1 MRSVLIGFVAGLAAV
16 FGLTWAVRSCD
27 RRATP
32 GADEIRRDTVIVYDT
47 IRPPI
52 PEPIIRTVVRYD
64 TLRPQDKPV
73 GDTIPPLTADTL
85 PGDTTPSVI
94 VSIERKVY
102 ETEDY
107 RATVEG
113 FRPQLVSMEIY
124 RKTSTITN
132 TVTAKTRP
140 RWALTLGPG
149 VGYGPKGVQPYVGV
163 SFGFVLWSK

>member
-1 MRSVLIGFVAGLAAV
+1 MRSALIGFVVGLAAV

-32 GADEIRRDTVIVYDT
+32 GVTEIRRDTVIVYDT

-64 TLRPQDKPV
+64 TIHPQNEPV
-73 GDTIPPLTADTL
+73 GDTVPPLTVDTI
-85 PGDTTPSVI
+85 PSVI
-94 VSIERKVY
+94 VPIERKVY

-113 FRPQLVSMEIY
+113 LRPHLVGMEIY

-132 TVTAKTRP
+132 MVTEKARP

-163 SFGFVLWSK
+163 SFGVVLWSK

>member
-1 MRSVLIGFVAGLAAV
+1 MRSALFGFVVGLAAV
-16 FGLTWAVRSCD
+16 LGITWAVRSCD
-27 RRATP
+27 RRTTP
-32 GADEIRRDTVIVYDT
+32 GVTEIRRDTVIVYDT

-52 PEPIIRTVVRYD
+52 PEPIIRTVIRYD
-64 TLRPQDKPV
+64 TLRPQNKPV
-73 GDTIPPLTADTL
+73 ADTAPPLTVDTL
-85 PGDTTPSVI
+85 PGDTIPSVI
-94 VSIERKVY
+94 VPIERKVY

-113 FRPQLVSMEIY
+113 FRPQLVGMEIY

-132 TVTAKTRP
+132 TEKARP
-140 RWALTLGPG
+140 LWALTLGPG